1 MRFPKLSALALA
13 ATLAFPA
20 FAVTEATNGFAI
32 TSTGTGNTFRDTSN
46 ATSNPDWISGL
57 GSIMQGSFLWLGGQV
72 TTTPGGGPANGFDV
86 VTMDYKID
94 NGTTQSVNL
103 KFNGNTNG
111 NTSDMWETLATSTT
125 PSFAGVEVG
134 SMLGFGTHMINV
146 WFTAV
151 DNSIASTS
159 NVPSGTVLLD
169 NGGQGWTASV
179 TVVPEPASGA
189 LILAGLGMIGVMAK
203 RRRVVG

>member
-20 FAVTEATNGFAI
+20 FAQTATDGFAI
-32 TSTGTGNTFRDTSN
+32 TSTGAGNNTFYDTSL
-46 ATSNPDWISGL
+46 ATTNLDWISGL
-57 GSIMQGSFLWLGGQV
+57 GSIMKGSFLWLGGQV
-72 TTTPGGGPANGFDV
+72 VTSPTGGAKGYDV

-94 NGTTQSVNL
+94 NGMTHSVNL
-103 KFNGNTNG
+103 HFNTNVNG
-111 NTSDMWETLATSTT
+111 NTSDKWETLADSNT
-125 PSFAGVEVG
+125 PSFAGEEVG
-134 SMLGFGTHMINV
+134 STLELGTHMINV
-146 WFTAV
+146 RFQAI
-151 DNSIASTS
+151 DNSGITPVA
-159 NVPSGTVLLD
+159 LLN
-169 NGGQGWTASV
+169 NGGVGWDTTV